1 MTTAHVVVVK
11 NIKNVMVK
19 MNKKITILSFLLF
32 GCLVGFGQNKNTI
45 NVDPEIERMLQRR
58 LSSLDSTN
66 IQGYRIQIFYGNELQ
81 QANREEAQFK
91 LKFPEWQSKVYKIYQ
106 RPNYRVRVGDFKRE
120 IDAQLLLAE
129 VIKHFPNSFIVKGKI
144 HAPDL

>member
-45 NVDPEIERMLQRR
+45 NVDPEIERMLQSR
-58 LSSLDSTN
+58 LRSLDSTN
-66 IQGYRIQIFYGNELQ
+66 IHGYRIQIFYGNELQ
-81 QANREEAQFK
+81 QANREESQFK
-91 LKFPEWQSKVYKIYQ
+91 LKFPEWQSRVYKIYQ

-144 HAPDL
+144 NAPDL